1 MKLRARFV
9 YLYDVLVG
17 YHTLSLSRS
26 IERKAQSN
34 AQSQVD
40 STEILVG
47 LVTAL
52 LFNLTL
58 ALAVFTY

>member
-1 MKLRARFV
+1 MKSRVTFV
-9 YLYDVLVG
+9 QLSYVLVG

-26 IERKAQSN
+26 IERKAQSD

-47 LVTAL
+47 FVTAL
-52 LFNLTL
+52 LFNVTIALPVLT
-58 ALAVFTY
+58 Y